1 MRRCEKIGFS
11 CFTLLEI
18 MPRRSEAGLNLRI
31 IPGGLMLPG
40 ISNGVDDRKGGQTS
54 EVLEWARKLPHLE
67 HPSGLGHGMNFFTAS
82 EYMMKAHP
90 TL

>member
-1 MRRCEKIGFS
+1 
-11 CFTLLEI
+11 
-18 MPRRSEAGLNLRI
+18 
-31 IPGGLMLPG
+31 MLPG

-54 EVLEWARKLPHLE
+54 EVLEWARKLLHLE
-67 HPSGLGHGMNFFTAS
+67 HPSGLGHGMIFFTAS